1 MYAEIVINTAVRNT
15 FDYHIPPE
23 LDGQVQVGQLVQI
36 AFGTAMQHGIVLN
49 LHESSAVEQTKPI
62 LEVMDSRPV
71 VTPPQIEIARWIAE
85 HYLMPL
91 GPCLWLWLPPGLA
104 NQHDLLVTLLNAEG
118 QIFTPLEQKI
128 VDLLKRRNPRRGYQL
143 TSALTGE
150 EWRPVVDALAKI
162 GVLKRENILAPP
174 RVRPKMIRTVTLAIH
189 PDQIAS
195 VARHLGRE
203 SRRANLLEVIAAS
216 NDDMRVEDAL
226 RIAGVGKPVL
236 AELEKD
242 GLVTTNRDSRESKD
256 DPITITLNIPSE
268 TVDENLIALRKGER
282 FLKILRVLAR
292 ENAPMDVSWL
302 YAQADATLPDLKKL
316 EEEGLI
322 LLGEEQTWRDS
333 LANRDYVPTAA
344 PALTSEQRMAW
355 EPIEAKI
362 KSLQWDAINPT
373 PALPEFDPEQAG
385 RGLSNIFLLHGVTGS
400 GKTEIYLRAIELTL
414 AQGRQIIYLVP
425 EVALTPQTIRRVT
438 ARFPGRVAVVHGTV
452 SQGERYDTWRR
463 ARENLVQI
471 VVGARS
477 ALFTPFPDVGLIIL
491 DEEHDESY
499 KQDPDFS
506 QLSYHARRVAEEMA
520 RNNNAVLILGDATP
534 DLETSFRAHR
544 GDIGLLQLPRR
555 IMGHRTRILEQSER
569 EGVLA
574 RYYPSSAEDA
584 LMIDLPPVEVVD
596 MRTELKSGNTSIF
609 SRSLQ
614 DEIAT
619 ALERREQIMLFLN
632 RRGKNT
638 YVFCRDCGYVDKCPR
653 CDVPMTY
660 HQYDEMMRCHL
671 CGYSSKP
678 RTICPACQSKRIKY
692 FGAGTEQVE
701 QELIRLFPMARVVR
715 WDADTARTSNDH
727 DGLLR
732 RFIERKADVMIGTKM
747 VAKGLDLPLVTLVG
761 VVNADV
767 GLGLPDFRSAERTF
781 QILTQVVGRA
791 GRGLLGGKA
800 IIQTYLPEHYVI
812 QAAAEQDYE
821 SFYEQEM
828 AYRREL
834 GYPPLRR
841 MLRVVFQFPTEVKAK
856 AEAERAAAI
865 LQRRIEVLQLTGTQI
880 MGPAPCFFARINNV
894 YRWHVILRGPNPV
907 PALEGVDIGRGWY
920 VDIDPVDLL

>member
-1 MYAEIVINTAVRNT
+1 MYAEIVINTAVRST
-15 FDYHIPPE
+15 FHYHIPPE
-23 LDGQVQVGQLVQI
+23 LDGQIQVGQLVQV
-36 AFGTAMQHGIVLN
+36 AFGTAMQHGIVLT
-49 LHESSAVEQTKPI
+49 LPESSTVEQTKPI

-71 VTPPQIEIARWIAE
+71 VTPQQIEISRWIAE

-104 NQHDLLVTLLNAEG
+104 NQHDLLVTLLSAEG

-128 VDLLKRRNPRRGYQL
+128 VDLLKRRSPRRGYQL
-143 TSALTGE
+143 TSALVGE

-174 RVRPKMIRTVTLAIH
+174 RVRPKMVRTVALAIH

-203 SRRANLLEVIAAS
+203 SRRANLLEVIAAA
-216 NDDMRVEDAL
+216 NDDMQVEDAL

-242 GLVTTNRDSRESKD
+242 GLVTSNRDSRESKD
-256 DPITITLNIPSE
+256 DPITLSLNIPYES
-268 TVDENLIALRKGER
+268 VDENLIALRKGER

-344 PALTSEQRMAW
+344 PALTSEQRVAW
-355 EPIEAKI
+355 EKIEAKI
-362 KSLQWDAINPT
+362 KSWQWNPIPT
-373 PALPEFDPEQAG
+373 LPESDTGEVGMGAV
-385 RGLSNIFLLHGVTGS
+385 FLLHGVTGS

-414 AQGRQIIYLVP
+414 AQGRQIVYLVP
-425 EVALTPQTIRRVT
+425 EVALTPQSIRRVT

-463 ARENLVQI
+463 AREGLVQV

-506 QLSYHARRVAEEMA
+506 QLSYHARHVAEEMA

-596 MRTELKSGNTSIF
+596 MRSELKAGNISIF

-614 DEIAT
+614 DGIAT
-619 ALERREQIMLFLN
+619 VLERREQAMLFLN

-638 YVFCRDCGYVDKCPR
+638 YVFCRDCGYVDNCPR
-653 CDVPMTY
+653 CDVPLTY

-678 RTICPACQSKRIKY
+678 RTTCPACQSKRIKY
-692 FGAGTEQVE
+692 FGAGTQQVE

-715 WDADTARTSNDH
+715 WDADTARTSGDH

-781 QILTQVVGRA
+781 QVLTQVVGRA

-800 IIQTYLPEHYVI
+800 IIQTYQPEHYVV
-812 QAAAEQDYE
+812 QAAAEQDYG

-828 AYRREL
+828 IYRREL

-841 MLRVVFQFPTEVKAK
+841 MVRVVFQFPTEVKART
-856 AEAERAAAI
+856 EAERAAAI
-865 LQRRIEVLQLTGTQI
+865 LQRRIETLQLTGTQI

-907 PALEGVDIGRGWY
+907 PALEGVEIGRGWY
-920 VDIDPVDLL
+920 IDIDPVDLL